1 MAARER
7 VLALGGSFIVDTPSD
22 GLQILRARLPAVP
35 ANA

>member
-7 VLALGGSFIVDTPSD
+7 VLALGGSFSEDMPSD

-35 ANA
+35 ARA